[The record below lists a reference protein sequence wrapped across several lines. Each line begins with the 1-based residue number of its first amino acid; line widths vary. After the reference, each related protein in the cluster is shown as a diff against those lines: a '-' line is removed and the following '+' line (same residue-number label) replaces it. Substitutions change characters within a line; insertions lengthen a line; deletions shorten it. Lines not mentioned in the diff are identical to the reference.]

1 MKEKIESYIKREKIS
16 NNEFARKVGVSK
28 GTVSRMLNGKGI
40 SLETAKRIAKYIK
53 VPLDELI
60 WWSWDIKYES

>member
-1 MKEKIESYIKREKIS
+1 MKEKVENYIKREKIS

-28 GTVSRMLNGKGI
+28 GTVSRILNGKGI
-40 SLETAKRIAKYIK
+40 SLQTAKRIAKYIK

-60 WWSWDIKYES
+60 

>member
-60 WWSWDIKYES
+60 

>member
-28 GTVSRMLNGKGI
+28 GTVSRMLHGKGI

-60 WWSWDIKYES
+60 

>member
-16 NNEFARKVGVSK
+16 NNEFAREVGVSK
-28 GTVSRMLNGKGI
+28 GTVSRILNGKGI

-60 WWSWDIKYES
+60 